1 MDSTR
6 KSRYHFGFP
15 PTTMG
20 TPGDITRLLDACGN
34 GDPVALGELWR
45 RVQDDLRTMS
55 RRALRR
61 NGHDLTLEP
70 TAAVSELFLR
80 LHGGASPTVFTD
92 RKHFFGS
99 AAIALER
106 VLADHA
112 RAKRAIK
119 REGGRRTL
127 PLAVVEDELIDG
139 EAFAMTDGEELDR
152 LLAALGRLADAA
164 PRAAEV
170 VRLRYLSGLDM
181 AEIAAT
187 LDVSERTVHRD
198 WLYGKAWLREA
209 MEASQGE
216 KAKS

>member
-1 MDSTR
+1 MS
-6 KSRYHFGFP
+6 S
-15 PTTMG
+15 
-20 TPGDITRLLDACGN
+20 PGDITRLLDACGD

-61 NGHDLTLEP
+61 SGNDLTLEP
-70 TAAVSELFLR
+70 TAAVSELFVR
-80 LHGGASPTVFTD
+80 LHGGRTPTVFTD

-112 RAKRAIK
+112 RAKRALK
-119 REGGRRTL
+119 REGSRRTV
-127 PLAVVEDELIDG
+127 PLAVVEDELLDG
-139 EAFAMTDGEELDR
+139 EAFVTTDADELDR
-152 LLAALGRLADAA
+152 LLAALSRLSDAA

-170 VRLRYLSGLDM
+170 VRLRYLSGLEM

-187 LDVSERTVHRD
+187 LDVSERTAHRD
-198 WLYGKAWLREA
+198 WLYGKAFLRDALE
-209 MEASQGE
+209 ESPG
-216 KAKS
+216 K

>member
-15 PTTMG
+15 PSTMG

-80 LHGGASPTVFTD
+80 LHGGTSPTVFTD

-127 PLAVVEDELIDG
+127 PLAVVEDE
-139 EAFAMTDGEELDR
+139 ACAMTDGEELDR

-198 WLYGKAWLREA
+198 WLYGKAYLREA